1 MAPPWGPE
9 GGAPPG
15 RLDNIPLWEAPPDPN
30 KLLFNRINAYRQA
43 GTGPLGSILR
53 VAGEEVP
60 RPLADLMMR
69 EIPVPAFVRR
79 LAESPLGRFGG
90 RALGFATKALTPLAV
105 IQQGMEG
112 FNAGTSYGSWRDRVL
127 SGMGTEADYER
138 LARDLNP
145 SFAASPETYAHAAQV
160 LVDHALSN
168 ARPGDP
174 DNPEAQ
180 SLARYHQV
188 DPNIAGNLYAPH
200 LNMAP
205 DSQTGLTPLQAMMAQ
220 HGINPN
226 DPHGPRL
233 PRPAVAGEGLLD
245 AAGATGEYVDTAR
258 ATGESAAVP
267 LTARTPG
274 AYWSGS
280 TDQRPLID
288 LIRRRAA
295 EEQGAY
301 PSNNNALTDRIGTD
315 LMNPTYGP
323 GLDRD
328 RTAELLNLA
337 LGLREKRGVA
347 R

>member
-1 MAPPWGPE
+1 MPPARRITTLVVPPPAPPVPPAPPPGPWGGIREPGAVRAILEELGLYHPSLPHRWSPPPPYGAPFTPSGTPPYVAPPEPGWGAFNPLWGEPDPIPSETWHMPPQTMAPPWGPE

-174 DNPEAQ
+174 DNPEA
-180 SLARYHQV
+180 LGTALFLWERITEAARVAVQ
-188 DPNIAGNLYAPH
+188 NAIAGAF
-200 LNMAP
+200 
-205 DSQTGLTPLQAMMAQ
+205 G
-220 HGINPN
+220 G
-226 DPHGPRL
+226 R
-233 PRPAVAGEGLLD
+233 
-245 AAGATGEYVDTAR
+245 
-258 ATGESAAVP
+258 
-267 LTARTPG
+267 
-274 AYWSGS
+274 
-280 TDQRPLID
+280 
-288 LIRRRAA
+288 
-295 EEQGAY
+295 
-301 PSNNNALTDRIGTD
+301 
-315 LMNPTYGP
+315 
-323 GLDRD
+323 
-328 RTAELLNLA
+328 
-337 LGLREKRGVA
+337 
-347 R
+347 